1 MVTKNISLPADS
13 LFWSMELEKI
23 ISRAKTKDPVI
34 VLETSEYDALIE
46 DLEDRLAMMERAD
59 EPTDDLSEVTKKF
72 DEKFGITSKEVYW
85 FSITN
90 HPIIQPLSIV
100 NQKSILYI
108 CAPFNHKRIIFPTL
122 LNHRL
127 LQEIYAKQ

>member
-1 MVTKNISLPADS
+1 
-13 LFWSMELEKI
+13 MELEKI

-72 DEKFGITSKEVYW
+72 DEKFGITSKEVY
-85 FSITN
+85 
-90 HPIIQPLSIV
+90 
-100 NQKSILYI
+100 
-108 CAPFNHKRIIFPTL
+108 
-122 LNHRL
+122 
-127 LQEIYAKQ
+127 